1 MKVLEFVWSFR
12 LQTLFSLSILIMS
25 LVKSQ
30 QENEEQDIVGVDVLF
45 KTPKPV
51 RAKTDSQST
60 KTDTSTDEKSCA
72 TVSPNLGRKS
82 LGLAGMRRLV
92 ETPKEESEV
101 RLNGL
106 RELMKTPKEEEK
118 ITSPCNYEEMKR
130 MFSTPIERSGASV
143 ASPNDS
149 ILYGVSRLLKT
160 PKVRTSQA
168 VSYEG
173 VAELFEEFEMAMPLK
188 ATGTPSLRETAE
200 TMTVVAFTTPSC
212 TPSLRKRTD
221 KNEVVAPLQ
230 SSNTPSL
237 RNARLQD
244 VAFPLQSSNTPS
256 LRNARLQ
263 DVAFPLQS
271 SNTPSL
277 RNARLQDV
285 AFPLQSS
292 NTPSLRNAR
301 LQDVAFPLQ
310 SSSTPSLRNARGN
323 ALVVSSPVQTIPAA
337 SSKVETLELPADD
350 IVPETS
356 PQLAPEA
363 ATGRRT
369 TRSKRKVEPES
380 LPAAKRPRRTRVKE
394 TVSEKASMETSEP
407 KTGPEKRGSRRTRAK
422 NESDNVVPEIP
433 TNNAVQH
440 PVKTRGK
447 RTAAADLVEP
457 KAKSS
462 KLAPESLVP
471 EKKSRTRRG
480 RPTNDDDDVVV
491 VVVENK
497 NNDSNKRA
505 TRSLR
510 NKPNDNPAVEVE
522 EETKSSEAAEKQ
534 VFATPKISARSSRK
548 SKNVPG
554 IPETPQPLEVARTKL
569 ETIVEM
575 PTPASSIRG
584 NAAGPL
590 VTAVRSS
597 RGRGKGVEVISS
609 KNAEASLKVPTRNSR
624 SRRGKTDIEEKGVEE
639 APEAPAQAGSV
650 KLTSRNSRSSRGK
663 RNVHEETEKEELA
676 DAIPKRSSRRTKPMV
691 PIVEEE
697 IKDNKINPDA
707 PAAKRTTRGQ
717 NNNRKVNEVVKVRGK
732 KREREVEEVMPEVEP
747 VGLGDQSNGGVRST
761 RPKRGAAATHGEKV
775 EAKKQGVMGNSVKL
789 PRRGRKM
796 NENEK
801 SSDDGEE
808 NGKNKRGVAS
818 STTKQVTKKEEAGR
832 GKNAK
837 KQTVEND
844 EKAAISPAPT
854 RVTRSRRNK

>member
-271 SNTPSL
+271 S
-277 RNARLQDV
+277 
-285 AFPLQSS
+285 
-292 NTPSLRNAR
+292 
-301 LQDVAFPLQ
+301 
-310 SSSTPSLRNARGN
+310 STPSLRNARGN

-522 EETKSSEAAEKQ
+522 EETKSSEATAKQ
-534 VFATPKISARSSRK
+534 VFATPKISAARSSRK

-609 KNAEASLKVPTRNSR
+609 KNAETSLKVPTRNSR
-624 SRRGKTDIEEKGVEE
+624 SRRGKTDVEEKGVEE

-801 SSDDGEE
+801 SSDVVEE
-808 NGKNKRGVAS
+808 NGKSKRGVTRL
-818 STTKQVTKKEEAGR
+818 TTKQVTKKEEAGR

-837 KQTVEND
+837 KQTVKND

-854 RVTRSRRNK
+854 RVTRNRRNK

>member
-1 MKVLEFVWSFR
+1 MWSFR

-292 NTPSLRNAR
+292 
-301 LQDVAFPLQ
+301 
-310 SSSTPSLRNARGN
+310 STPSLRNARGN

-350 IVPETS
+350 IVPATCSRSGDWTKNNSFETQS
-356 PQLAPEA
+356 RTGVPSCSKETAPNKSQ
-363 ATGRRT
+363 RDCVR
-369 TRSKRKVEPES
+369 ES
-380 LPAAKRPRRTRVKE
+380 L
-394 TVSEKASMETSEP
+394 
-407 KTGPEKRGSRRTRAK
+407 
-422 NESDNVVPEIP
+422 
-433 TNNAVQH
+433 H
-440 PVKTRGK
+440 
-447 RTAAADLVEP
+447 
-457 KAKSS
+457 
-462 KLAPESLVP
+462 
-471 EKKSRTRRG
+471 
-480 RPTNDDDDVVV
+480 
-491 VVVENK
+491 
-497 NNDSNKRA
+497 
-505 TRSLR
+505 
-510 NKPNDNPAVEVE
+510 
-522 EETKSSEAAEKQ
+522 
-534 VFATPKISARSSRK
+534 
-548 SKNVPG
+548 
-554 IPETPQPLEVARTKL
+554 
-569 ETIVEM
+569 
-575 PTPASSIRG
+575 
-584 NAAGPL
+584 
-590 VTAVRSS
+590 
-597 RGRGKGVEVISS
+597 
-609 KNAEASLKVPTRNSR
+609 
-624 SRRGKTDIEEKGVEE
+624 
-639 APEAPAQAGSV
+639 
-650 KLTSRNSRSSRGK
+650 
-663 RNVHEETEKEELA
+663 
-676 DAIPKRSSRRTKPMV
+676 
-691 PIVEEE
+691 
-697 IKDNKINPDA
+697 
-707 PAAKRTTRGQ
+707 
-717 NNNRKVNEVVKVRGK
+717 
-732 KREREVEEVMPEVEP
+732 
-747 VGLGDQSNGGVRST
+747 GD
-761 RPKRGAAATHGEKV
+761 
-775 EAKKQGVMGNSVKL
+775 
-789 PRRGRKM
+789 
-796 NENEK
+796 
-801 SSDDGEE
+801 
-808 NGKNKRGVAS
+808 
-818 STTKQVTKKEEAGR
+818 
-832 GKNAK
+832 
-837 KQTVEND
+837 
-844 EKAAISPAPT
+844 
-854 RVTRSRRNK
+854 

>member
-1 MKVLEFVWSFR
+1 
-12 LQTLFSLSILIMS
+12 MS

-30 QENEEQDIVGVDVLF
+30 QEKEEQDIVVVDVLF
-45 KTPKPV
+45 KTPKHV
-51 RAKTDSQST
+51 RA
-60 KTDTSTDEKSCA
+60 KTDTSTDEKTCV

-82 LGLAGMRRLV
+82 LGLTGVRRLMK
-92 ETPKEESEV
+92 TPKEESEV

-118 ITSPCNYEEMKR
+118 IASPCNYGEMRR
-130 MFSTPIERSGASV
+130 MFSTPKERRGASD
-143 ASPNDS
+143 ASPNVS
-149 ILYGVSRLLKT
+149 ILYGVSRLLKS

-168 VSYEG
+168 ESYEG

-188 ATGTPSLRETAE
+188 ATRTPSLRKTAE
-200 TMTVVAFTTPSC
+200 TMTVVASMTPSC

-230 SSNTPSL
+230 TSNTPSL
-237 RNARLQD
+237 RNAKVQE
-244 VAFPLQSSNTPS
+244 VSFPLQSSNTPS
-256 LRNARLQ
+256 LRNAKLQ
-263 DVAFPLQS
+263 EVSFPLQS

-277 RNARLQDV
+277 RNAKLQEV
-285 AFPLQSS
+285 SFPLQSS
-292 NTPSLRNAR
+292 NTPSLRNAK
-301 LQDVAFPLQ
+301 LQEVSFPLQ
-310 SSSTPSLRNARGN
+310 SSNTPSLRNAKLQEVSFPLQSSNTPSLRN
-323 ALVVSSPVQTIPAA
+323 AKA
-337 SSKVETLELPADD
+337 SSKKVVEKVETLESPADD
-350 IVPETS
+350 IVPEPS
-356 PQLAPEA
+356 PQPAPKA

-380 LPAAKRPRRTRVKE
+380 LPAAKRPRRTRAQE
-394 TVSEKASMETSEP
+394 IASEKASMKTSEP
-407 KTGPEKRGSRRTRAK
+407 KTGPGKRCSRRTRAK
-422 NESDNVVPEIP
+422 NESDNVVPEMP

-457 KAKSS
+457 KAKSP

-471 EKKSRTRRG
+471 GKKSRTRRG
-480 RPTNDDDDVVV
+480 RPTNDDVVV

-510 NKPNDNPAVEVE
+510 SNPNDNPAVEE
-522 EETKSSEAAEKQ
+522 KTKPSDSTVKQ
-534 VFATPKISARSSRK
+534 VFATPKIPARSSRK

-569 ETIVEM
+569 ETIVEV

-590 VTAVRSS
+590 FTAVRSS
-597 RGRGKGVEVISS
+597 RGRGKCVEVISS
-609 KNAEASLKVPTRNSR
+609 KNAETSLKVPTRNSR
-624 SRRGKTDIEEKGVEE
+624 SRRGKADVEEKCVEE
-639 APEAPAQAGSV
+639 APGAPAQAQSV

-663 RNVHEETEKEELA
+663 RNVRDETEKEELA

-697 IKDNKINPDA
+697 IKDNKITPDA

-717 NNNRKVNEVVKVRGK
+717 NNNRKVNEVVAEVRAK

-747 VGLGDQSNGGVRST
+747 VGLGDQSNGDVRST
-761 RPKRGAAATHGEKV
+761 RSKRGAAVMQEEKV
-775 EAKKQGVMGNSVKL
+775 EAKEQGVMGNSVKR
-789 PRRGRKM
+789 PHRGRKM

-801 SSDDGEE
+801 SSNDGEE
-808 NGKNKRGVAS
+808 NGKSKRGVTK
-818 STTKQVTKKEEAGR
+818 STTKQATKKEGAGR

-837 KQTVEND
+837 KQTVKND
-844 EKAAISPAPT
+844 EKAAISPAPL

>member
-1 MKVLEFVWSFR
+1 MWSFR

-271 SNTPSL
+271 S
-277 RNARLQDV
+277 
-285 AFPLQSS
+285 
-292 NTPSLRNAR
+292 
-301 LQDVAFPLQ
+301 
-310 SSSTPSLRNARGN
+310 STPSLRNARGN

-522 EETKSSEAAEKQ
+522 EETKSSEATAKQ
-534 VFATPKISARSSRK
+534 VFATPKISAARSSRK

-609 KNAEASLKVPTRNSR
+609 KNAETSLKVPTRNSR
-624 SRRGKTDIEEKGVEE
+624 SRRGKTDVEEKGVEE

-801 SSDDGEE
+801 SSDVVEE
-808 NGKNKRGVAS
+808 NGKSKRGVTRL
-818 STTKQVTKKEEAGR
+818 TTKQVTKKEEAGR

-837 KQTVEND
+837 KQTVKND

-854 RVTRSRRNK
+854 RVTRNRRNK